1 MTTPPQNEVDKR
13 RIFRLMIFFALAYI
27 ADGVGQASGLIS
39 QPLSYY
45 LMTVLHWDADKITQ
59 YLTILILPWIIKP
72 IYGMISDFVPLFGYR
87 RKTWLFATNFLAVIG
102 YLWLVGIHDTSS
114 ILIGMFLSSL
124 GIAASTALCGALM
137 VESGKRYSMS
147 GTFVNQQWMWFFGA
161 TVFCALIGGALTQY
175 LSPLTAFHTAAFI
188 AALVPIGVLIGV
200 WTLVQEERA
209 TINVE
214 GLKISWRAFISTFGL
229 RIIWLVGLFIFF
241 YQFSPSFGQP
251 LFAYQTKVLLFPQG
265 FIGILGAIGAGSS
278 VLGGFLYQYLQSRMT
293 TKQMLMLSIGLGM
306 VSQASYLLLMG
317 PISAVILAVVNGIFG
332 MITLVTLLTLA
343 ADFCP
348 DGAEGFAYALLLS
361 VSNFAQQVSENVGAT
376 LYVHVFNH
384 QLSPLI
390 ILSAAVTGLAFFF
403 MPLLKLGNKKPGE
416 KANLLGTTTLDT
428 LPVVIPTDE
437 ETPPGED
444 QPRA

>member
-1 MTTPPQNEVDKR
+1 MW
-13 RIFRLMIFFALAYI
+13 
-27 ADGVGQASGLIS
+27 GQASGLIS

-45 LMTVLHWDADKITQ
+45 LMTALKWEPDKITQ
-59 YLTILILPWIIKP
+59 YMTVLILPWIIKP

-87 RKTWLFATNFLAVIG
+87 RKTWLFVTNFLAMIG

-114 ILIGMFLSSL
+114 ILMGMFLASL

-175 LSPLTAFHTAAFI
+175 LSPLHAFHTAAFI
-188 AALVPIGVLIGV
+188 AALVPIGVLVGV
-200 WTLVQEERA
+200 WTLVEEEKA

-214 GLKISWRAFISTFGL
+214 GLKMSWRAFISTFGL

-241 YQFSPSFGQP
+241 YHFSPSFGQP
-251 LFAYQTKVLLFPQG
+251 LYAYQTKVLLFPQG

-278 VLGGFLYQYLQSRMT
+278 VLGGFVYQYLQTRMT
-293 TKQMLMLSIGLGM
+293 TKQMLILSIALGM
-306 VSQASYLLLMG
+306 VSQASYLLLVG
-317 PISAVILAVVNGIFG
+317 PVSAVILAVANGIFG

-348 DGAEGFAYALLLS
+348 DGAEGLRLR
-361 VSNFAQQVSENVGAT
+361 
-376 LYVHVFNH
+376 
-384 QLSPLI
+384 
-390 ILSAAVTGLAFFF
+390 LAFV
-403 MPLLKLGNKKPGE
+403 G
-416 KANLLGTTTLDT
+416 
-428 LPVVIPTDE
+428 
-437 ETPPGED
+437 
-444 QPRA
+444 Q